1 MIKLGIIMDPISN
14 INLNKDSSFAILLE
28 AQRRKYEIHYME
40 LKDLFLQKGRACART
55 RILNVKN
62 NQYKW
67 YSFSNEYVI
76 GLHELNVIFM
86 RKDPP
91 LDQEFIYATY
101 MLEHAE
107 NQGTIIINKPQS
119 LRDCNEKIFTTWF
132 PDLIPDTLVT
142 RNQSQIL
149 NFWRKHSDIIL
160 KPLDGMGGSS
170 VFRIKPDDVNVSVII
185 ENLTAHGKC
194 YCMAQE
200 FIAEII
206 KGDKRVFIVDG
217 EPIPY
222 CLARKAQCGETRSN
236 LAVGGIGEVQSLSVI
251 DMQIVR
257 RITPILQQKGLLFVG
272 LDIIGDKLT
281 EINVT
286 SPTCIREI
294 EAASSY
300 SITSKLMNMIEKRL

>member
-28 AQRRKYEIHYME
+28 AQRRQYEIHYME
-40 LKDLFLQKGRACART
+40 LNDLFLQKGKACART

-62 NQYKW
+62 DPYKW
-67 YSFSNEYVI
+67 YSFFNEYVI
-76 GLHELNVIFM
+76 ELHELNVIFM

-101 MLEHAE
+101 ILEHAE
-107 NQGTIIINKPQS
+107 NKGTIIINKPQS
-119 LRDCNEKIFTTWF
+119 LRDCNEKIFITWF

-142 RNQSQIL
+142 RNKSQIL

-170 VFRIKPDDVNVSVII
+170 VFRITPNDVNVSVII
-185 ENLTAHGKC
+185 ENLTANGKC

-200 FIAEII
+200 FITEII
-206 KGDKRVFIVDG
+206 NGDKRVFIVDG
-217 EPIPY
+217 EPIPH
-222 CLARKAQCGETRSN
+222 CLARKAQGTETRSN
-236 LAVGGIGEVQSLSVI
+236 IAVGGIGEVQSLSVI

>member
-1 MIKLGIIMDPISN
+1 MIKLGMIMDPISN
-14 INLNKDSSFAILLE
+14 IHFNKDSSFAILLE

-40 LKDLFLQKGRACART
+40 LNDLFIQKSIACART
-55 RILNVKN
+55 RILNVKDN
-62 NQYKW
+62 PYKW
-67 YSFSNEYVI
+67 YSFYSENVI
-76 GLHELNVIFM
+76 SLHELNVIFM

-91 LDQEFIYATY
+91 LDQEFLYATY
-101 MLEHAE
+101 ILEHAE
-107 NQGTIIINKPQS
+107 NQGTMIINKPQS

-142 RNQSQIL
+142 RNKSQIL
-149 NFWRKHSDIIL
+149 SFWRQHSDIIL

-170 VFRIKPDDVNVSVII
+170 VFRITQNDVNVSVII
-185 ENLTAHGKC
+185 ENLTANGQC

-200 FIAEII
+200 FIADII
-206 KGDKRVFIVDG
+206 NGDKRVFIIDG

-222 CLARKAQCGETRSN
+222 CLVRKAQYGETRSN
-236 LAVGGIGEVQSLSVI
+236 LAAGGIGEVQPLSVR
-251 DMQIVR
+251 DMQIIR
-257 RITPILQQKGLLFVG
+257 RIAPILQQKGLLFVG

-294 EAASSY
+294 ETASSY